1 MKHLP
6 GENVVTRSLLNV
18 PRGATIQK
26 KVPYFQRNKSTH
38 GHADKLAAD
47 SLKNCYNRYPRARE
61 RKMHCGA
68 MLHFWAMNHNTQPN
82 KFSFSAPR
90 VAST

>member
-6 GENVVTRSLLNV
+6 GENVVTRSLLNA
-18 PRGATIQK
+18 PRRATIQK
-26 KVPYFQRNKSTH
+26 EVPYFQRNKSTH

-68 MLHFWAMNHNTQPN
+68 MLHFSGNEPQHPAQ
-82 KFSFSAPR
+82 
-90 VAST
+90 